1 MSLLLHAIQILASD
15 CMNTIKSKITRQQF
29 TQGEIFC
36 CSKIILTLQEIV
48 DSKSIDVYSIV
59 TKEQYMVYL
68 Y

>member
-1 MSLLLHAIQILASD
+1 
-15 CMNTIKSKITRQQF
+15 MNIIKSKITRQQF

-36 CSKIILTLQEIV
+36 YSKIILTLQEIV

>member
-1 MSLLLHAIQILASD
+1 
-15 CMNTIKSKITRQQF
+15 MNIIKSKITRQQF